1 MRQDAKKTKRASSAL
16 SDTHL
21 GELETMKIKILFLAF
36 AASAVLAGCATSK
49 SGDVY
54 SRDEALREQSVR
66 LATVESVRPV
76 TIQGTRSGIG
86 AAAGGVV
93 GGVAGTGVG
102 HGKGSTIAG
111 VLGAVGGGVAGQA
124 LEEGATRR
132 AGMEITV
139 RLEKGELR
147 AIAQEETDKFV
158 AGQKVRLLT
167 SGGTT
172 RVSP

>member
-1 MRQDAKKTKRASSAL
+1 
-16 SDTHL
+16 
-21 GELETMKIKILFLAF
+21 MKIAIVLASF
-36 AASAVLAGCATSK
+36 AASVVLVGCASSK

-54 SRDEALREQSVR
+54 SRDEALREQTVR

-93 GGVAGTGVG
+93 GGVAGSGVG

-124 LEEGATRR
+124 LEEGTTRR
-132 AGMEITV
+132 GGVEIHRAPRQRRVARDRAGRDRQV
-139 RLEKGELR
+139 SRR
-147 AIAQEETDKFV
+147 AEGPATD
-158 AGQKVRLLT
+158 L
-167 SGGTT
+167 GGVT
-172 RVSP
+172 RSFALILSA

>member
-1 MRQDAKKTKRASSAL
+1 MRVRLVLAAL
-16 SDTHL
+16 
-21 GELETMKIKILFLAF
+21 
-36 AASAVLAGCATSK
+36 AASATLAGCATSK

-54 SRDEALREQSVR
+54 SRDEALREQTVR

-93 GGVAGTGVG
+93 GGVAGSGVG
-102 HGKGSTIAG
+102 HGRGSTIAG

-124 LEEGATRR
+124 IEEGTTRKP
-132 AGMEITV
+132 GVEITV
-139 RLEKGELR
+139 RLQSGELR
-147 AIAQEETDKFV
+147 AIVQEETDKFV
-158 AGQKVRLLT
+158 PGQRVRLLT
-167 SGGTT
+167 IGGVT

>member
-1 MRQDAKKTKRASSAL
+1 MSKTIVLAS
-16 SDTHL
+16 
-21 GELETMKIKILFLAF
+21 
-36 AASAVLAGCATSK
+36 AAAIAVLAGCATSK

-54 SRDEALREQSVR
+54 SRGETQREQTVR

-76 TIQGTRSGIG
+76 KIEGTRTPIG

-93 GGVAGTGVG
+93 GGVAGSGVG

-111 VLGAVGGGVAGQA
+111 VLGAVGGGLAGA
-124 LEEGATRR
+124 AIEEGATRK
-132 AGMEITV
+132 AGVEITV
-139 RLEKGELR
+139 RLENGELR
-147 AIAQEETDKFV
+147 AIVQEESDKFV

-167 SGGTT
+167 SGGVT

>member
-1 MRQDAKKTKRASSAL
+1 
-16 SDTHL
+16 
-21 GELETMKIKILFLAF
+21 MKVTILL
-36 AASAVLAGCATSK
+36 ASAAAATILVGCATSK

-54 SRDEALREQSVR
+54 SRDEALREQNVR

-86 AAAGGVV
+86 AAAGGVT
-93 GGVAGTGVG
+93 GGVAGSNVG

-124 LEEGATRR
+124 LEEGATRKP
-132 AGMEITV
+132 GVEITV
-139 RLEKGELR
+139 RLQSGELR
-147 AIAQEETDKFV
+147 AIVQEETDKFV

-167 SGGTT
+167 LNGVT

>member
-1 MRQDAKKTKRASSAL
+1 
-16 SDTHL
+16 
-21 GELETMKIKILFLAF
+21 MKVTILL
-36 AASAVLAGCATSK
+36 ASAAAAAILVGCATSK

-54 SRDEALREQSVR
+54 SRDEALREQNVR

-86 AAAGGVV
+86 AAAGGVT
-93 GGVAGTGVG
+93 GGVAGSNVG

-124 LEEGATRR
+124 LEEGATRKP
-132 AGMEITV
+132 GVEITV
-139 RLEKGELR
+139 RLQSGELR
-147 AIAQEETDKFV
+147 AIVQEETDKFV

-167 SGGTT
+167 LNGVT

>member
-1 MRQDAKKTKRASSAL
+1 MNIRIMLAAIAAL
-16 SDTHL
+16 
-21 GELETMKIKILFLAF
+21 
-36 AASAVLAGCATSK
+36 AVLTGCATSK

-54 SRDEALREQSVR
+54 SRDEALKEQTVR

-86 AAAGGVV
+86 AAAGGIA
-93 GGVAGTGVG
+93 GGVAGSGVG

-111 VLGAVGGGVAGQA
+111 VPGAVGGGIAGQA
-124 LEEGATRR
+124 IEEGTTRR
-132 AGMEITV
+132 NGVEITV
-139 RLEKGELR
+139 RLQSGELR
-147 AIAQEETDKFV
+147 AIVQEETDKFV

-167 SGGTT
+167 SGGVT

>member
-1 MRQDAKKTKRASSAL
+1 MRITLVLAL
-16 SDTHL
+16 
-21 GELETMKIKILFLAF
+21 
-36 AASAVLAGCATSK
+36 AAAATLAGCATSK

-54 SRDEALREQSVR
+54 SREEALREQTVR

-86 AAAGGVV
+86 AASGAVV

-124 LEEGATRR
+124 IEEGTTRKN
-132 AGMEITV
+132 GVEITV
-139 RLEKGELR
+139 RLDNGELR
-147 AIAQEETDKFV
+147 AIVQEEADKFV
-158 AGQKVRLLT
+158 AGQRVRLLT
-167 SGGTT
+167 SGGVT

>member
-1 MRQDAKKTKRASSAL
+1 
-16 SDTHL
+16 
-21 GELETMKIKILFLAF
+21 MKITVVLGTLA
-36 AASAVLAGCATSK
+36 AAAVLAGCATSK

-54 SRDEALREQSVR
+54 TRDEALREQTVR

-124 LEEGATRR
+124 IEEGTTRR
-132 AGMEITV
+132 SGVEITV
-139 RLEKGELR
+139 RLQSGELR
-147 AIAQEETDKFV
+147 AIVQEETDKFV

-167 SGGTT
+167 TGGVT

>member
-1 MRQDAKKTKRASSAL
+1 MRITIVLAL
-16 SDTHL
+16 
-21 GELETMKIKILFLAF
+21 
-36 AASAVLAGCATSK
+36 AAAATLAGCATSK

-86 AAAGGVV
+86 AASGAVV

-102 HGKGSTIAG
+102 HGRGSTIAG
-111 VLGAVGGGVAGQA
+111 VLGAVGGGIAGQA
-124 LEEGATRR
+124 LEEGTTRKN
-132 AGMEITV
+132 GVEVTV
-139 RLEKGELR
+139 RLDNGELR
-147 AIAQEETDKFV
+147 AIVQEETDKFV
-158 AGQKVRLLT
+158 PGQRVRLLT
-167 SGGTT
+167 TGGVT

>member
-1 MRQDAKKTKRASSAL
+1 
-16 SDTHL
+16 
-21 GELETMKIKILFLAF
+21 MKITLVLGTLA
-36 AASAVLAGCATSK
+36 AAAVLAGCATSK
-49 SGDVY
+49 SGNVY
-54 SRDEALREQSVR
+54 SRDEALREQTVR

-86 AAAGGVV
+86 AAAGGVA
-93 GGVAGTGVG
+93 GGVAGSGVG

-124 LEEGATRR
+124 IEEGTTRR
-132 AGMEITV
+132 SGVEITV
-139 RLEKGELR
+139 RLQSGELR
-147 AIAQEETDKFV
+147 AIVQEETDKFV

-167 SGGTT
+167 TGGVT

>member
-1 MRQDAKKTKRASSAL
+1 MKTRL
-16 SDTHL
+16 
-21 GELETMKIKILFLAF
+21 
-36 AASAVLAGCATSK
+36 VLAALAAAATLGGCATSK

-93 GGVAGTGVG
+93 GGVAGSGVG
-102 HGKGSTIAG
+102 QGRGSTVAG
-111 VLGAVGGGVAGQA
+111 VLGAVAGGVAGQA
-124 LEEGATRR
+124 IEEGTTRKP
-132 AGMEITV
+132 GVEITV
-139 RLEKGELR
+139 RLQNGELR
-147 AIAQEETDKFV
+147 AIVQEETDKFV
-158 AGQKVRLLT
+158 PGQRVRLLT
-167 SGGTT
+167 SGGVT

>member
-1 MRQDAKKTKRASSAL
+1 MNRTALVAAIAVSA
-16 SDTHL
+16 T
-21 GELETMKIKILFLAF
+21 
-36 AASAVLAGCATSK
+36 LAGCATSK

-54 SRDEALREQSVR
+54 SREEALREQTVR

-111 VLGAVGGGVAGQA
+111 VLGAVGGGIAGQA
-124 LEEGATRR
+124 IEEGTTRR
-132 AGMEITV
+132 SGVEITV
-139 RLEKGELR
+139 RLQNGELR
-147 AIAQEETDKFV
+147 AIVQEETDKFV
-158 AGQKVRLLT
+158 PGQRVRLLT
-167 SGGTT
+167 SGGAT

>member
-1 MRQDAKKTKRASSAL
+1 ML
-16 SDTHL
+16 L
-21 GELETMKIKILFLAF
+21 L
-36 AASAVLAGCATSK
+36 ASAVAATLLVGCATSR

-54 SRDEALREQSVR
+54 SRGEALREQTVR

-76 TIQGTRSGIG
+76 TIEGTRTGIG

-93 GGVAGTGVG
+93 GGVAGSGVG
-102 HGKGSTIAG
+102 HGKGSSIAG

-124 LEEGATRR
+124 IEEGATRKP
-132 AGMEITV
+132 GVEITV
-139 RLEKGELR
+139 RLDNGELR
-147 AIAQEETDKFV
+147 AIVQEETDKFV

-167 SGGTT
+167 SGGAT

>member
-1 MRQDAKKTKRASSAL
+1 
-16 SDTHL
+16 
-21 GELETMKIKILFLAF
+21 MKITILLASV
-36 AASAVLAGCATSK
+36 AAAMILVGCATSK

-54 SRDEALREQSVR
+54 SRDEALREQNVR

-86 AAAGGVV
+86 AAAGGVT
-93 GGVAGTGVG
+93 GGVAGSTVG

-124 LEEGATRR
+124 LEEGATRKQ
-132 AGMEITV
+132 GVEITV
-139 RLEKGELR
+139 RLQNGELR
-147 AIAQEETDKFV
+147 AIVQEETDKFV

-167 SGGTT
+167 LNGVT

>member
-1 MRQDAKKTKRASSAL
+1 MKTRLVLAAL
-16 SDTHL
+16 
-21 GELETMKIKILFLAF
+21 
-36 AASAVLAGCATSK
+36 AASATLAGCATSK

-54 SRDEALREQSVR
+54 SREEALREQTVR

-93 GGVAGTGVG
+93 GGVAGSGVG

-124 LEEGATRR
+124 IEEGTTRKP
-132 AGMEITV
+132 GVEITV
-139 RLEKGELR
+139 RLQSGELR
-147 AIAQEETDKFV
+147 AIVQEETDKFV
-158 AGQKVRLLT
+158 PGQRVRLLT
-167 SGGTT
+167 SGGIT

>member
-1 MRQDAKKTKRASSAL
+1 
-16 SDTHL
+16 
-21 GELETMKIKILFLAF
+21 MKMMLLLTGL
-36 AASAVLAGCATSK
+36 AASAVLIGCATSK

-54 SRDEALREQSVR
+54 SRDEALREQTVR

-86 AAAGGVV
+86 AAAGGVS
-93 GGVAGTGVG
+93 GGVAGSGVG

-124 LEEGATRR
+124 LEEGATRK
-132 AGMEITV
+132 AGVEITV
-139 RLEKGELR
+139 RLASGELR
-147 AIAQEETDKFV
+147 AIVQEETDKFV

-167 SGGTT
+167 VGGVT

>member
-1 MRQDAKKTKRASSAL
+1 MKTRLLLAAL
-16 SDTHL
+16 
-21 GELETMKIKILFLAF
+21 
-36 AASAVLAGCATSK
+36 AASAALAGCATSK

-54 SRDEALREQSVR
+54 SREEALREQSVR

-93 GGVAGTGVG
+93 GGIAGSTVG
-102 HGKGSTIAG
+102 QGKGSAIAG

-124 LEEGATRR
+124 VEEGTTRR
-132 AGMEITV
+132 PGVEITV
-139 RLEKGELR
+139 RLQNGELR
-147 AIAQEETDKFV
+147 AVVQEETDKFV
-158 AGQKVRLLT
+158 PGQKVRLLT
-167 SGGTT
+167 SGGVT

>member
-1 MRQDAKKTKRASSAL
+1 MKNRILLAAL
-16 SDTHL
+16 
-21 GELETMKIKILFLAF
+21 
-36 AASAVLAGCATSK
+36 AATAILAGCATSR

-54 SRDEALREQSVR
+54 SREEALREQTVR

-86 AAAGGVV
+86 AAAGGVA
-93 GGVAGTGVG
+93 GGVAGSGVG

-111 VLGAVGGGVAGQA
+111 VLGAVGGGIAGQA
-124 LEEGATRR
+124 LEEGTTRKN
-132 AGMEITV
+132 GVEITV
-139 RLEKGELR
+139 RLQNGELR
-147 AIAQEETDKFV
+147 AIVQEDTDKLV

-167 SGGTT
+167 SGGVT

>member
-1 MRQDAKKTKRASSAL
+1 MKTRL
-16 SDTHL
+16 L
-21 GELETMKIKILFLAF
+21 LAVV
-36 AASAVLAGCATSK
+36 AAVTALAGCATSK

-93 GGVAGTGVG
+93 GGVAGSSVG

-124 LEEGATRR
+124 LEEGTTRR
-132 AGMEITV
+132 RGVEITV
-139 RLEKGELR
+139 RLQSGELR
-147 AIAQEETDKFV
+147 AIVQEETDKFV

-167 SGGTT
+167 SGGVT